1 MKKINNFE
9 ELNISEEILKS
20 LKNMGFKN
28 PSPVQQVAIPPALE
42 GKDIIVKS
50 QTGTGKTAAYAI
62 PILEKIELEEK
73 LVQVLVLAPTRELA
87 VQVSKEIDN
96 LGKFKRIRSTAIYG
110 GQPIDLQTRVLK
122 QRVHII
128 VSTPG
133 RILDHIGRGNIDL
146 SKVNTVIIDE
156 ADQMFDMGFINDVE
170 AIVDKT
176 PNNRQIMLFSATISE
191 KVERITEKYMKNA
204 VKISITPE
212 EITGEKIDEAYYM
225 MDEKF
230 KFSSLCRI
238 LCGEEVDSAI
248 IFCETKAN
256 VGILSNKM
264 RRKGFNVYEL
274 HGDLTQDERL
284 DTINKFKQG
293 EFNILVAT
301 DVAARGIDVDDVTH
315 VINYDIPLY
324 TDSYVHRIGRT
335 ARAGKS
341 GKAITLV
348 TPNQLRFLESI
359 QEFIGHSIPKNE
371 VPKEEV
377 TAESIKKFNLRLK
390 NIKRKKNEKKA
401 DISSEITTLYIKA
414 GKKNKI
420 RPGDLVGA
428 IVGATGLA
436 ADAIGVIDIY
446 DHYTYVDIMGGYGD
460 EVLEKLKEGTIKG
473 KKIKIEKAK
482 R

>member
-9 ELNISEEILKS
+9 ELNISEDILKS
-20 LKNMGFKN
+20 LKNMGFES
-28 PSPVQQVAIPPALE
+28 PSQVQQDTIPPAIK
-42 GKDIIVKS
+42 GKDVIVKS

-62 PILEKIELEEK
+62 PVIQKVELEEK
-73 LVQVLVLAPTRELA
+73 LPQVIVLTPTRELA

-96 LGKFKRIRSTAIYG
+96 IGKFKRIRSIPIYG

-122 QRVHII
+122 QRVHIV

-133 RILDHIGRGNIDL
+133 RILDHIERGNVEF

-156 ADQMFDMGFINDVE
+156 ADQMFDMGFIDDVE
-170 AIVDKT
+170 SIIDKT
-176 PNNRQIMLFSATISE
+176 PNNRQIMLFSATISD
-191 KVERITEKYMKNA
+191 KVEKITKKYMKEA

-212 EITGEKIDEAYYM
+212 EITGEKIDENYYL

-230 KFSSLCRI
+230 KFSSICRI
-238 LCGEEVDSAI
+238 LCSEEVDSAI

-256 VGILSNKM
+256 VGMLANKM
-264 RRKGFNVYEL
+264 RKKGFHAYEL

-284 DTINKFKQG
+284 DAINKFKQG

-301 DVAARGIDVDDVTH
+301 DVAARGIDIDDITH

-335 ARAGKS
+335 ARAGKT
-341 GKAITLV
+341 GMAITLV
-348 TPNQLRFLESI
+348 TPYQNKFLESI
-359 QEFIGHSIPKNE
+359 EEFIGHKIPKKE
-371 VPKEEV
+371 VPEYEV
-377 TAESIKKFNLRLK
+377 TSESIKKFNLRLK
-390 NIKRKKNEKKA
+390 SKKTNKKEKKA
-401 DISSEITTLYIKA
+401 DARSEITTLYIKA

-428 IVGATGLA
+428 IVGATGLSA
-436 ADAIGVIDIY
+436 EIVGVIDIY
-446 DHYTYVDIMGGYGD
+446 DHYTYVDIMGGHGN
-460 EVLEKLKEGTIKG
+460 EVLEKLKESTIKG
-473 KKIKIEKAK
+473 KKLKIEKAK
-482 R
+482 K